1 MNRLERLKSLLNSDT
16 EISKN
21 NIMTEN
27 FNYTDVELIN
37 LTPHPV
43 NIEGY
48 GEIPPSGKIARA
60 SEQRKKIGEIN
71 GISVNVVTLGNVV
84 DLPSS
89 KPNTFYIVSRV
100 VAEAE
105 RGKRDDLLIPDEAI
119 RDSSG
124 KIIGAK
130 SLAVIK

>member
-1 MNRLERLKSLLNSDT
+1 MNRLEKIKNLLNYNT
-16 EISKN
+16 NELEN
-21 NIMTEN
+21 TAMLEN
-27 FNYTDVELIN
+27 FNFSEAELIN
-37 LTPHPV
+37 LTPHPI

-71 GISVNVVTLGNVV
+71 GITVNVVTLGNVV
-84 DLPSS
+84 DLPPP

-105 RGKRDDLLIPDEAI
+105 RGKRKDLLIPDESI
-119 RDSSG
+119 RDASG

-130 SLAVIK
+130 SFAIIE

>member
-1 MNRLERLKSLLNSDT
+1 MKKLERIKELLNT
-16 EISKN
+16 EFTKN
-21 NIMTEN
+21 NLTEN
-27 FNYTDVELIN
+27 FNFSGVELIN

-60 SEQRKKIGEIN
+60 SEQRKKVGEIN
-71 GISVNVVTLGNVV
+71 GIPVNVVTLGNVV
-84 DLPSS
+84 DLPSP

-105 RGKRDDLLIPDEAI
+105 KNKRDDLLIPDESI
-119 RDSSG
+119 RDASG

-130 SLAVIK
+130 SFAIIK

>member
-1 MNRLERLKSLLNSDT
+1 MKNLEKLKRLLNNDLEPQES
-16 EISKN
+16 
-21 NIMTEN
+21 NIITEN
-27 FNYTDVELIN
+27 FNYSNVELIN

-48 GEIPPSGKIARA
+48 GEIPPSGKVARA
-60 SEQRKKIGEIN
+60 SEQRKKEGEIN
-71 GISVNVVTLGNVV
+71 GITVNVVTLGNVV
-84 DLPSS
+84 DLPPS

-105 RGKRDDLLIPDEAI
+105 RGKRNDLLIPDEPI

-130 SLAVIK
+130 SFAIIK